1 VAEDVGL
8 VLQAEATA
16 AKEWQAAHQQ
26 VRQLLFGE
34 EEAEEEHSDEDDAK
48 SEYYSGEEMLG
59 SLKVN
64 SKSFWRIQGRLAIDE
79 RLSSSSRN
87 SDGAR
92 ESSVNLLGRDKHT
105 ALATSTGSS
114 RGSNDGSN
122 GIASDCPGTPV
133 TGCFANPP
141 AAAVHPSSS
150 SSSSS
155 SDGTQADSS
164 SIDCPSSSIAAPDTA
179 GRPLTTAIDSGADA
193 QAPSIHLML
202 VMIKVPEVEAAAST
216 ETAQQPAAVEEEF
229 NPVDWPVPV
238 AKEPD
243 QHSHD
248 NRVVDYQT
256 TQLQTSSSSK
266 KPQQQTLIKK
276 QQKQKQQQKQ
286 QQQQQQ
292 QQKQQQQQQPP
303 ISRNS
308 PSFGLGN
315 LLQNFMHSSSN
326 SRTVG
331 PTGGNRLVK
340 GMHRV
345 MGCGNVDA
353 F

>member
-87 SDGAR
+87 SDEAR
-92 ESSVNLLGRDKHT
+92 QRSVHLLGRDKHT
-105 ALATSTGSS
+105 AMATSTGSS
-114 RGSNDGSN
+114 RGSNHGSS

-141 AAAVHPSSS
+141 AAAIIP

-155 SDGTQADSS
+155 SDGTAVDSS
-164 SIDCPSSSIAAPDTA
+164 SIDCPSSSIATLDTA

-193 QAPSIHLML
+193 QAPSVHLML

-243 QHSHD
+243 QHSHG
-248 NRVVDYQT
+248 NRVVEYPT

-266 KPQQQTLIKK
+266 KPQHQTLIKK
-276 QQKQKQQQKQ
+276 QQKQQQKQQQQQQQK

-292 QQKQQQQQQPP
+292 QQKQQQQQQKQQQQPA
-303 ISRNS
+303 
-308 PSFGLGN
+308 
-315 LLQNFMHSSSN
+315 
-326 SRTVG
+326 TA
-331 PTGGNRLVK
+331 T
-340 GMHRV
+340 
-345 MGCGNVDA
+345 A
-353 F
+353 TAATE